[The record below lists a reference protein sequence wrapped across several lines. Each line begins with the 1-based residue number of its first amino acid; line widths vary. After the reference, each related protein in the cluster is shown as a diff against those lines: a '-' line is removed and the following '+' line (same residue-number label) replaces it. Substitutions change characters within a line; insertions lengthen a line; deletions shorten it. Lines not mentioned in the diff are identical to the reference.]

1 MISRKLIEIMLM
13 KHGIGYDSIKQMT
26 EKEVMEYVVII
37 QELDM
42 IEAEKMESM
51 RR

>member
-1 MISRKLIEIMLM
+1 MISRKLVEIMLM
-13 KHGIGYDSIKQMT
+13 KHGISYDSIKQMT
-26 EKEVMEYVVII
+26 EHEVMEYMTII
-37 QELDM
+37 QEIDR